1 MAEQSLTRSMQEYY
15 IRQEGDEDSRG
26 PFTLDQLASLVEAGQ
41 VNRQTYYY
49 DSISEKWVEIQSN
62 GELIAAL
69 FPTKK
74 KLSFKPKE
82 HVPTINVQKQEEEK
96 PITVEEML
104 AAAEGETAETRGRR
118 DLTPRKAMA
127 ARIGMRAMALMFL
140 ISSGG
145 MLVLHM
151 DAVLT
156 LDYVTMVTN
165 PFVLIGLADLV
176 LGLLLFLEMTSLY
189 SFVRF
194 RAALGLGFFGFLFW
208 ADGNLL
214 PIAAL
219 AVGSVGAFLTTLT
232 VNLGAVITW
241 AVLGLA
247 GMAGFAYFL
256 VN

>member
-1 MAEQSLTRSMQEYY
+1 MQEYY

-41 VNRQTYYY
+41 VSRQTFYY

-62 GELIAAL
+62 PELVAAL

-74 KLSFKPKE
+74 KLTMKPKE
-82 HVPTINVQKQEEEK
+82 NVPSVNTPKKEDEK

-104 AAAEGETAETRGRR
+104 AAAEGETAETRGKR
-118 DLTPRKAMA
+118 DLTPRRAMA
-127 ARIGMRAMALMFL
+127 ARWGMRSLATMFL
-140 ISSGG
+140 ISAAG

-151 DAVLT
+151 DTVLA
-156 LDYVTMVTN
+156 LDAIAIVTN
-165 PFVLIGLADLV
+165 PFILIGLADLL
-176 LGLLLFLEMTSLY
+176 LGLLLFLEITSLY
-189 SFVRF
+189 TVVRF

-219 AVGSVGAFLTTLT
+219 AVGSVSAFVTTLT
-232 VNLGAVITW
+232 VNLGSVITFS
-241 AVLGLA
+241 VLGLA
-247 GMAGFAYFL
+247 GMGAFAYLL

>member
-1 MAEQSLTRSMQEYY
+1 MQEYY

-41 VNRQTYYY
+41 VSRQTYYY

-62 GELIAAL
+62 PELVAAL

-74 KLSFKPKE
+74 KLTMKPKE
-82 HVPTINVQKQEEEK
+82 HVASINTPKKEEDK

-127 ARIGMRAMALMFL
+127 ARWGMRAMALMFL
-140 ISSGG
+140 ISSAG
-145 MLVLHM
+145 LLLLHM
-151 DAVLT
+151 DAVISLEYGT
-156 LDYVTMVTN
+156 IMTN
-165 PFVLIGLADLV
+165 PFILIGLADLL
-176 LGLLLFLEMTSLY
+176 LGLLLFLEVTSLY
-189 SFVRF
+189 WVVRF

-208 ADGNLL
+208 ADGSFL

-219 AVGSVGAFLTTLT
+219 AVGSVAAFLTTLT
-232 VNLGAVITW
+232 VNLAAVIVFG
-241 AVLGLA
+241 ALGLA
-247 GMAGFAYFL
+247 GMGAFAYFL
-256 VN
+256 VS

>member
-1 MAEQSLTRSMQEYY
+1 MQEYY

-49 DSISEKWVEIQSN
+49 DSISEKWLEIQSSA
-62 GELIAAL
+62 ELVATL

-82 HVPTINVQKQEEEK
+82 STQNINTPKSENEK

-104 AAAEGETAETRGRR
+104 AAAEGETAETRGKR
-118 DLTPRKAMA
+118 DLTPRRAMA
-127 ARIGMRAMALMFL
+127 ARWGMRAMALMFI
-140 ISSGG
+140 ISACG

-151 DAVLT
+151 DAVLS
-156 LDYVTMVTN
+156 LDVVAIVSS
-165 PFVLIGLADLV
+165 PFILIGIADLI
-176 LGLLLFLEMTSLY
+176 LGLLLFLEITALY
-189 SFVRF
+189 SLVRF
-194 RAALGLGFFGFLFW
+194 RAALGLGFLGFLFW

-219 AVGSVGAFLTTLT
+219 AAGSIGAFLTTLT
-232 VNLGAVITW
+232 VNLWSVCFFSI
-241 AVLGLA
+241 LGLA
-247 GMAGFAYFL
+247 GMVGVAYFL

>member
-1 MAEQSLTRSMQEYY
+1 MQEYY

-41 VNRQTYYY
+41 VYRQTYYY

-62 GELIAAL
+62 PELIAAL

-74 KLSFKPKE
+74 KLSMKAKE
-82 HVPTINVQKQEEEK
+82 HIPSLINTPKKEDEK

-127 ARIGMRAMALMFL
+127 ARWGMRAMALMFL
-140 ISSGG
+140 ISAAG

-151 DAVLT
+151 DAVIS
-156 LDYVTMVTN
+156 LDYVTIVSN

-189 SFVRF
+189 SLVRF
-194 RAALGLGFFGFLFW
+194 RAALGIGFFGFLFW

-214 PIAAL
+214 PIAAV
-219 AVGSVGAFLTTLT
+219 AAGSVGAFLTTFT
-232 VNLGAVITW
+232 VNLGAVISFSL
-241 AVLGLA
+241 LGLA
-247 GMAGFAYFL
+247 GMSAFAYFL

>member
-1 MAEQSLTRSMQEYY
+1 MQEYY

-62 GELIAAL
+62 AELVAAL

-74 KLSFKPKE
+74 KLTFKPKE
-82 HVPTINVQKQEEEK
+82 NVQTVNVPKKEEEK

-104 AAAEGETAETRGRR
+104 AAAEGETAETRGKR

-127 ARIGMRAMALMFL
+127 ARWGMRAMALMFL
-140 ISSGG
+140 ISSCG

-151 DAVLT
+151 DAVLS
-156 LDYVTMVTN
+156 LDLGAILTN
-165 PFVLIGLADLV
+165 PFILIGIADLL

-189 SFVRF
+189 SLVRF

-219 AVGSVGAFLTTLT
+219 AVGSIGAFLTTLT
-232 VNLGAVITW
+232 VNIGAVI
-241 AVLGLA
+241 VFSLLGLA
-247 GMAGFAYFL
+247 GMVGFAYFL

>member
-1 MAEQSLTRSMQEYY
+1 MQEYY

-41 VNRQTYYY
+41 VSRQTYYY

-62 GELIAAL
+62 AELVAAL

-74 KLSFKPKE
+74 KLTIKPKE
-82 HVPTINVQKQEEEK
+82 HVASINTPKKEEDK

-127 ARIGMRAMALMFL
+127 ARWGMRAMALMFL
-140 ISSGG
+140 ISSAG
-145 MLVLHM
+145 LLLLHM
-151 DAVLT
+151 DAVLSLEYGT
-156 LDYVTMVTN
+156 IMTN
-165 PFVLIGLADLV
+165 PFILIGLADLL
-176 LGLLLFLEMTSLY
+176 LGLLLFLEVTSIY
-189 SFVRF
+189 WVVRF

-208 ADGNLL
+208 ADGNLM
-214 PIAAL
+214 PVAAL
-219 AVGSVGAFLTTLT
+219 TVASVAAFLTTLT
-232 VNLGAVITW
+232 VNVGAVIVL

-247 GMAGFAYFL
+247 GMGGFAYFL

>member
-26 PFTLDQLASLVEAGQ
+26 PFTLDQLSSLVEAGQ
-41 VNRQTYYY
+41 VTRQTYYY
-49 DSISEKWVEIQSN
+49 DSISEKWLEIQSN
-62 GELIAAL
+62 AELIAAL

-74 KLSFKPKE
+74 KLSIKTKESVPSINTPKKE
-82 HVPTINVQKQEEEK
+82 DEK

-104 AAAEGETAETRGRR
+104 AAAEGETAETRGKR

-127 ARIGMRAMALMFL
+127 ARWGMRSMALMFL
-140 ISSGG
+140 ISAAG

-151 DAVLT
+151 DAVLS
-156 LDYVTMVTN
+156 LDVVAILTN
-165 PFVLIGLADLV
+165 PFVLIGLADLL
-176 LGLLLFLEMTSLY
+176 LGLLLFLEITSLY
-189 SFVRF
+189 SLVRF

-208 ADGNLL
+208 ADGNIL

-219 AVGSVGAFLTTLT
+219 AAGSIGAFLTTLT
-232 VNLGAVITW
+232 VNLWSVAFFSL
-241 AVLGLA
+241 LGLA
-247 GMAGFAYFL
+247 GMVGFAYFL

>member
-1 MAEQSLTRSMQEYY
+1 MQEYY

-41 VNRQTYYY
+41 VSRQTYYY

-62 GELIAAL
+62 SELIAAL

-74 KLSFKPKE
+74 KLSMKAKE
-82 HVPTINVQKQEEEK
+82 HIPSLINTPKKQDER

-127 ARIGMRAMALMFL
+127 ARWGMRAMAMMFL
-140 ISSGG
+140 ISAAG

-151 DAVLT
+151 NAVIS
-156 LDYVTMVTN
+156 LDFVAIVTN

-189 SFVRF
+189 SLVRF
-194 RAALGLGFFGFLFW
+194 RAALGIGFFAFLFW
-208 ADGNLL
+208 ADGDLL

-219 AVGSVGAFLTTLT
+219 AVGSVGAFLTTFT
-232 VNLGAVITW
+232 VNLGAVICFSL
-241 AVLGLA
+241 LGLA
-247 GMAGFAYFL
+247 GMSAFAYLL